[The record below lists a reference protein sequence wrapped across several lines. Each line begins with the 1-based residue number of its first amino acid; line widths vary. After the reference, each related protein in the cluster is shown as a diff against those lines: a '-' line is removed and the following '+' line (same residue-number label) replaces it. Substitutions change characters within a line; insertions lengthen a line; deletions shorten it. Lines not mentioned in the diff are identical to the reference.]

1 MPTHRGFG
9 TGGRMSKQVRCVM
22 CEYLSLFEDDWICTA
37 LGDDMFVPANEDI
50 YEWHDDCPYWADE
63 EDE

>member
-1 MPTHRGFG
+1 
-9 TGGRMSKQVRCVM
+9 MSDKVRCVM
-22 CEYLSLFEDDWICTA
+22 CQYLSLFEDDWICTA
-37 LGDDMFVPANEDI
+37 LGDDMFVPANEYI